1 MFKASAIAIGII
13 MLTAIGGPVPAQD
26 RAGDQ
31 AAVEATFKELTASYA
46 GGDLKKVVAL
56 YNDPFLS
63 IGQNKAI
70 TAAELERWVQ
80 EVRAAMPKD
89 YAVFKLKQFSPKPL
103 GKDIFL
109 LSYVGERVSKD
120 DRVIETSAATQLWK
134 RTDKGWKF
142 LTSVGHPPKDYVKL
156 D

>member
-13 MLTAIGGPVPAQD
+13 MLTAIGAAFPAQD
-26 RAGDQ
+26 RAADK
-31 AAVEATFKELTASYA
+31 AAVESVFKELVASYVTN
-46 GGDLKKVVAL
+46 DLKKTATL

-70 TAAELERWVQ
+70 TTPELEKWVQ

-89 YAVFKLKQFSPKPL
+89 YAAFKLKQFSSKPL
-103 GKDIFL
+103 GKDIIL
-109 LSYVGERVSKD
+109 LSYVVERQTKD
-120 DRVIETSAATQLWK
+120 GQTIETSAATQLWK

-142 LTSVGHPPKDYVKL
+142 LTSVPHPPEDYIKL